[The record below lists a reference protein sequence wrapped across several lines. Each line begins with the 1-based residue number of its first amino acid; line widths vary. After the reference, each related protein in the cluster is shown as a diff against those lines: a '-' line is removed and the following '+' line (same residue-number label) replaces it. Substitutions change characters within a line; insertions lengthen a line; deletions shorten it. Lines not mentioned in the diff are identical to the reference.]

1 MLGGRLVF
9 LPQALRLDP
18 VEHDLLAGLEER
30 GFPDGGNKLAFAFV
44 IANPIFVLVLRMETV

>member
-1 MLGGRLVF
+1 MPKGIASA
-9 LPQALRLDP
+9 ALETLRFDP

-30 GFPDGGNKLAFAFV
+30 GFPDGGNKLAFV